1 VAESDPDRDVQRFLL
16 ENLESHEQLRSLLL
30 IAKAPDRD
38 WTAQQV
44 ADALKLPPA
53 SAHDVLQH
61 LSRRSLLKGR
71 GAVDEM
77 LFTYVP
83 EQAAVVQRLDQI
95 CGDEPH
101 VVMKWM
107 NANALERV
115 RSSAIKTFA
124 DAFLLRKKKP
134 DG

>member
-1 VAESDPDRDVQRFLL
+1 VAESDSDRDVQRFLL

>member
-1 VAESDPDRDVQRFLL
+1 MAESDPDRDVQRFLL